1 MGQRLLSVYHGPRVT
16 APSTSHLGQSSAP
29 HDKEAKGQVDEVLS
43 ASGPGGSR
51 VPQVAPPSPQGLRSA
66 QGTFPD
72 KLSVPCLPKGLP
84 SNHSNLLPGER
95 FSHVTGLSAS
105 WRPIGGPRDLSW
117 PTGSLEQPNSAW
129 FWPRNSRGSPGV
141 YRCSVRH
148 ILRVYVFT
156 KIAAGKSCRLQACPP
171 HTRQGADRE
180 PGPLTKGCTPPAAQ
194 SPVLLR
200 WACGA
205 FVHGGWVRPCA
216 WAMGVNGTL
225 GSKFSTRH
233 SVKAKTE
240 VGGG

>member
-1 MGQRLLSVYHGPRVT
+1 MWASVSWASTMGLAWQ
-16 APSTSHLGQSSAP
+16 
-29 HDKEAKGQVDEVLS
+29 
-43 ASGPGGSR
+43 
-51 VPQVAPPSPQGLRSA
+51 
-66 QGTFPD
+66 
-72 KLSVPCLPKGLP
+72 
-84 SNHSNLLPGER
+84 LLPLPTSVSPPRLTTRKPRARWMRYFQHQDLVGAASLR
-95 FSHVTGLSAS
+95 WLHLLPRGWGQPKALFQINWVFPASPKDCPQTILTSFQGSASHVTGLSAS

-117 PTGSLEQPNSAW
+117 PTGSPEQPNSAW
-129 FWPRNSRGSPGV
+129 FWPRNSRRSPGV